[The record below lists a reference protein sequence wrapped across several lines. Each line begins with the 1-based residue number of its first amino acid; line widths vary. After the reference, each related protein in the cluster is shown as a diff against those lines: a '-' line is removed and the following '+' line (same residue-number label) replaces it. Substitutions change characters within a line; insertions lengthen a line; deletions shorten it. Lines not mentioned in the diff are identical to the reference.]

1 MDQFRTYSKA
11 IMGNFVLWFFL
22 GFILTSC
29 SLRGITVSENIT
41 YMEEGFLGEMP
52 QKQLNI
58 FYPKKIT
65 DPLPVL
71 VFIHGGSWRSGSKE
85 RYGVLGRR
93 MSRREIVTVIIDY
106 PLSPE
111 YKIHTMGM
119 AVAKALDWVSENIS
133 AYGGDPG
140 RIVVSGHSAG
150 GHLASLVAVR
160 DVYFDS
166 LGVRNPIAGA
176 VLIDAAGLDMYH
188 YLKEANNAPGTSH
201 LRTFTDDPEVW
212 RATSPIYFLHEEM
225 PPMIF
230 LMGGKT
236 YKSIREG
243 TDRFM
248 QAYSDFEPKPDL
260 RIQKNK
266 RHVPMIVQF
275 LYTPGR
281 AFRWVRDFVKNID

>member
-1 MDQFRTYSKA
+1 MRH
-11 IMGNFVLWFFL
+11 FVLLVLSVLIL
-22 GFILTSC
+22 GSC

-41 YMEEGFLGEMP
+41 FMEEGFLGKLPE
-52 QKQLNI
+52 KQLNI
-58 FYPKKIT
+58 FYPRKSNEL
-65 DPLPVL
+65 LPVL
-71 VFIHGGSWRSGSKE
+71 VFVHGGSWRSGSKE
-85 RYGVLGRR
+85 RYGFLGRR
-93 MSRREIVTVIIDY
+93 MARREIVTVIIDY
-106 PLSPE
+106 PLSPDF
-111 YKIHTMGM
+111 KIHSMGL
-119 AVAKALDWVSENIS
+119 AVAKALDWVSGNI
-133 AYGGDPG
+133 ADYGGDPD

-166 LGVRNPIAGA
+166 LGVESPVAGA
-176 VLIDAAGLDMYH
+176 ALIDAAGLDMYH
-188 YLKEANNAPGTSH
+188 YLREKNDAPGTSH

-212 RATSPIYFLHEEM
+212 KATSPIYFLHEDM

-236 YKSIREG
+236 YESILEG

-248 QAYSDFEPKPDL
+248 EVYRRFDPEPDF

-281 AFRWVRDFVKNID
+281 AFRWVRDFVKNTR